1 MKIINSHQPSQWT
14 SNDEVDQIALEYNL
28 LYREKCGK
36 QGISINVE
44 HFADLVL
51 EISVEQSR
59 LEVIPGAIAL
69 ARCKPDPRDTSTFVI
84 QFNEDHQKYFDENPT
99 ARRTV
104 GSHEVGHIV
113 LRHHDKMI
121 QFQTPSLFDDFKPE
135 PKFLHKTLWK
145 HHSFSADDLKNL
157 CEMALQGNEKV
168 RKILKNFDDHCEEEW
183 MFWQA
188 EHFAMCFLIPKDA
201 ILQILNSGYDVT
213 SWKSIY
219 SLGDE
224 FGVPGSMMATRLK
237 KLKAIEIHDKQI
249 SLGGLLKQPNLL

>member
-1 MKIINSHQPSQWT
+1 
-14 SNDEVDQIALEYNL
+14 
-28 LYREKCGK
+28 
-36 QGISINVE
+36 
-44 HFADLVL
+44 
-51 EISVEQSR
+51 
-59 LEVIPGAIAL
+59 
-69 ARCKPDPRDTSTFVI
+69 
-84 QFNEDHQKYFDENPT
+84 
-99 ARRTV
+99 
-104 GSHEVGHIV
+104 
-113 LRHHDKMI
+113 
-121 QFQTPSLFDDFKPE
+121 
-135 PKFLHKTLWK
+135 
-145 HHSFSADDLKNL
+145 
-157 CEMALQGNEKV
+157 MALQGNEKV

-219 SLGDE
+219 NLGDE